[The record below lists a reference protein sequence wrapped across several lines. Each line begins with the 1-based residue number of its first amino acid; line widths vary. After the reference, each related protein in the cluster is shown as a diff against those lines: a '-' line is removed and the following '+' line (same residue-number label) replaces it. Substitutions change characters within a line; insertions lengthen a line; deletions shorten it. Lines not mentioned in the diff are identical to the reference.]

1 MTTGAGSVLFSSR
14 KEVRGMSKPEQMMA
28 VDRLVTYF
36 AAGSLSY
43 QSSDM
48 ICVRAGWLIP
58 DPLAVQFICDF

>member
-1 MTTGAGSVLFSSR
+1 
-14 KEVRGMSKPEQMMA
+14 MSKPEQMMA

-58 DPLAVQFICDF
+58 DPLAVQFICDSG